1 MKTKLLKKVRERYS
15 IDVLTEIDK
24 SMVNSTYYGYTLP
37 LYVLHED
44 GDYRFANGDYNK
56 VYEFLLY
63 CIRDRYSH
71 TKKNYRNKFK
81 KKWWK
86 KSN

>member
-24 SMVNSTYYGYTLP
+24 TMVNSIYYGYTLP

-44 GDYRFANGDYNK
+44 GDYRFANSDYNQ

-63 CIRDRYSH
+63 CIRDRYSY

-81 KKWWK
+81 KIWWK

>member
-24 SMVNSTYYGYTLP
+24 SMVNSIYYGYTLP

-44 GDYRFANGDYNK
+44 GN
-56 VYEFLLY
+56 
-63 CIRDRYSH
+63 
-71 TKKNYRNKFK
+71 
-81 KKWWK
+81 
-86 KSN
+86 